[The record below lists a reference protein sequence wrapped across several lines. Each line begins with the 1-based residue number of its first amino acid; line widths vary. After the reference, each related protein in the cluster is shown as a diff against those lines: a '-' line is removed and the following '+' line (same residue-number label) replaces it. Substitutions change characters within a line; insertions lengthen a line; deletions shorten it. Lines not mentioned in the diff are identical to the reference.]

1 MEHVSLQCS
10 KVFSSTHYEC
20 TVSGIIMAHVQN
32 MAHWCVLKLSHVST
46 YDNNLLLVVFT
57 RLKMV
62 KTCESAEI
70 VRFVKVNSSG
80 DLIGC
85 CATYKVRIQIFHVFS
100 LSLSHKPGGYS
111 CASNLSLKQLK
122 TCCTQFAIESA
133 VLLQQFGISVMQEYS
148 MMTHSAAN

>member
-1 MEHVSLQCS
+1 M
-10 KVFSSTHYEC
+10 
-20 TVSGIIMAHVQN
+20 
-32 MAHWCVLKLSHVST
+32 LKLAQVST
-46 YDNNLLLVVFT
+46 YDNNLLSVVFT

-70 VRFVKVNSSG
+70 MRFAKVNISG

-85 CATYKVRIQIFHVFS
+85 CTTYKVWIQIFHVFS
-100 LSLSHKPGGYS
+100 LSLSHKPDGYS

-133 VLLQQFGISVMQEYS
+133 MLLLLLEISMMQEYS